1 MLSRLLAHLTNKRRP
16 DPQAFVV
23 CDIQYLAEQ
32 DGPIEQALK
41 AEWRRVLQQL
51 SVPSAYLV
59 RVQLPELPT
68 SSVALMLSKG
78 PLDDAKVV
86 AALMPSF
93 KNAMAGSQFV
103 DIVFM
108 TQQQEAEVAK
118 VCKPFWH
125 AA

>member
-1 MLSRLLAHLTNKRRP
+1 MLARLLAHWTNKRKQ

-23 CDIQYLAEQ
+23 RKIQYLAEQ
-32 DGPIEQALK
+32 DGPIEQQLK
-41 AEWRRVLQQL
+41 AEWRDVLQRL

-59 RVQLPELPT
+59 RVQLPELST

-93 KNAMAGSQFV
+93 KTTMAASQFV
-103 DIVFM
+103 DIIFM
-108 TQQQEAEVAK
+108 TQQQEAEVVK
-118 VCKPFWH
+118 VCKPFWP